1 MADPKIIVFLT
12 REQIEEIA
20 AFIGIEYRRE
30 IEIGRYIFIEYQPPP
45 ELDIKES
52 IFKAADF
59 PLGGQ
64 AGLGGHLVGD
74 VDSETLDIGDLPE
87 LTPLTETEIED
98 NVIELH
104 DIGEKP
110 KDMKSYRRR
119 FWKTFS
125 VVERTPLTALDR
137 KQLAV
142 LGWEDF

>member
-30 IEIGRYIFIEYQPPP
+30 IEIGCYIFIEYQPPP

-59 PLGGQ
+59 PL
-64 AGLGGHLVGD
+64 D
-74 VDSETLDIGDLPE
+74 NLPK

>member
-52 IFKAADF
+52 IFNAADF
-59 PLGGQ
+59 KAAAFPL
-64 AGLGGHLVGD
+64 D
-74 VDSETLDIGDLPE
+74 NLPK
-87 LTPLTETEIED
+87 LTPLIEKEIED
-98 NVIELH
+98 NVIELYN
-104 DIGEKP
+104 IGVKP
-110 KDMKSYRRR
+110 KDMKSYRTR
-119 FWKTFS
+119 FWKIFS

-142 LGWEDF
+142 LGWKDF

>member
-59 PLGGQ
+59 PL
-64 AGLGGHLVGD
+64 D
-74 VDSETLDIGDLPE
+74 NLPK

>member
-30 IEIGRYIFIEYQPPP
+30 IEIGCYIFIEYQPPP

-59 PLGGQ
+59 PL
-64 AGLGGHLVGD
+64 D
-74 VDSETLDIGDLPE
+74 NLPK

-142 LGWEDF
+142 LGWKDF